1 MEDIINEIK
10 MKAATMEV
18 YAEILDHLASRVKW
32 YQHEE
37 KAIREETGEEVET
50 GRMLDDEG
58 DYAAAHLR
66 AYREAIK
73 AVKKLAGV

>member
-10 MKAATMEV
+10 IRGAMMDTYADIME
-18 YAEILDHLASRVKW
+18 YLASRVKW
-32 YQHEE
+32 YQHPET
-37 KAIREETGEEVET
+37 IVNEETGEETET

-58 DYAAAHLR
+58 EYAAAHLR

-73 AVKKLAGV
+73 AIKKLAGV